1 MRIEHTENPQ
11 DIVFRLFGKADWYE
25 QGSDIEAIVLN
36 GKLIYFGLRQNLPIT
51 QINDYKMSKDNC
63 AKE

>member
-51 QINDYKMSKDNC
+51 
-63 AKE
+63 